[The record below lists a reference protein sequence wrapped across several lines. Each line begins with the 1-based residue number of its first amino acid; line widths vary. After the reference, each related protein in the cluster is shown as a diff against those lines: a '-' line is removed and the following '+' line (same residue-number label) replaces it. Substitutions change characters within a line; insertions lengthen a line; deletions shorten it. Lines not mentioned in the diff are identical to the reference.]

1 MIFAHRSIWLLL
13 PCLAIAAMSL
23 NPANAQT
30 DYPKAK
36 PISLVVPFPAGGGV
50 DTVGRIIAD
59 QLAKDTNANI
69 VIENK
74 GGAGGT
80 IGVGYVARAKPDG
93 YTLTMGSPGNISIG
107 PSIYSNLSYQPAK
120 DLQPIAMGV
129 LMPLL
134 LVSRL
139 DAPFK
144 NVQELIAYGKANP
157 GKLTY
162 GSGGTGTS
170 QHLAGAMFAKM
181 AGINAVHVPYKG
193 SSPMLID
200 LMAGRIDYTFID
212 TSAIPNVKSGKLKL
226 LAVTSAQRSKLL
238 PDTPTVAE
246 SGVSDFEATNWYGFF
261 APAGTSPDIAKWLN
275 QHIVKTLSEQ
285 SIIEK
290 FNSQSMEPAPNM
302 SVQEFSD
309 FLKKDTEKWSAL
321 VKSMDLKLD

>member
-23 NPANAQT
+23 NPANAKT

-226 LAVTSAQRSKLL
+226 LAVTSAKRSKLL

-246 SGVSDFEATNWYGFF
+246 SGVADFEATNWYGFF

-285 SIIEK
+285 NIIEK

-302 SVQEFSD
+302 SVQAFSD

>member
-1 MIFAHRSIWLLL
+1 MIVFRKALFTLL
-13 PCLAIAAMSL
+13 PCVAIIAASTG
-23 NPANAQT
+23 PVSAQT
-30 DYPKAK
+30 DYPNAK

-50 DTVGRIIAD
+50 DTVGRIISD
-59 QLAKDTNANI
+59 QLAKDTTANI
-69 VIENK
+69 VIENR

-93 YTLTMGSPGNISIG
+93 YTLTMGSPGNISIA
-107 PSIYSNLSYQPAK
+107 PSIYTRLTYQPAK
-120 DLQPIAMGV
+120 DLQPVAMGV

-134 LVSRL
+134 LVSRV
-139 DAPFK
+139 DAPFT
-144 NVQELIAYGKANP
+144 NVEELVAYGKKNA

-181 AGINAVHVPYKG
+181 SNIDAVHVPYKG

-212 TSAIPNVKSGKLKL
+212 TSAIPNIKSGKLKL
-226 LAVTSAQRSKLL
+226 LAVSSPKRSQLL

-246 SGVSDFEATNWYGFF
+246 SGVPNFEATNWYGFF

-275 QHIVKTLSEQ
+275 GHIVKALAEPA
-285 SIIEK
+285 IIEK
-290 FNSQSMEPAPNM
+290 FNNQSMEPAPAM
-302 SVQEFSD
+302 SVEEFAN
-309 FLKKDTEKWSAL
+309 FVKRDTDKWSEL
-321 VKSMDLKLD
+321 VSSMGLTLD